1 MSGFT
6 PNFVIDPGRLP
17 SWYGTGEL
25 LQAGAATEAGM
36 SLGEGIGI
44 AGSILSIFGS
54 INSAIGSYYATE
66 SQKIQLKM
74 QAQNQKFASQIAAI
88 NARGAE
94 FGAQQTLL
102 TGARQYG
109 MYGLQA
115 AQRRSAMRAGLAAR
129 GGALESGSARE
140 AMASQMYVDEV
151 DMLAINANRI
161 RAAEAQRQQRQ
172 NYEIQSLMGGLSAQ
186 NIMSTAGT
194 LSGGISAF
202 TSALNSTANFA
213 QSWATNRRI
222 EELISAQSQARIG
235 GNIQ

>member
-1 MSGFT
+1 MTTMPNWRVEMNEMLGIT
-6 PNFVIDPGRLP
+6 P
-17 SWYGTGEL
+17 GE
-25 LQAGAATEAGM
+25 QGM

-54 INSAIGSYYATE
+54 INSAIGSYYAAE

-129 GGALESGSARE
+129 GGALGVGSARE
-140 AMASQMYVDEV
+140 AMASQMFVDEV
-151 DMLAINANRI
+151 DMLTINANRI
-161 RAAEAQRQQRQ
+161 RAAEAQRQQVQ
-172 NYEIQSLMGGLSAQ
+172 NFQIQSLMGGISAQ

-194 LSGGISAF
+194 ISPGMASF
-202 TSALNSTANFA
+202 TSALGSAGNLA
-213 QSWATNRRI
+213 QSWATNRRL
-222 EELISAQSQARIG
+222 EELLSAQSQARIG
-235 GNIQ
+235 GKVQ